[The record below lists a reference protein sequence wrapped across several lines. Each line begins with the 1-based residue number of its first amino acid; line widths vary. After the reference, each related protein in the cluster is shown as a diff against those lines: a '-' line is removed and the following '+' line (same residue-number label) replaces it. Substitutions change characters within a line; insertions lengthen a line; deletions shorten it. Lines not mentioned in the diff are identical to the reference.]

1 MSEEKDLER
10 LRKEKEKI
18 IEKKGNIILPNTPDG
33 VVHIPNDA
41 EWHKFREQYG
51 NMPIAIDFS
60 ATWCGPCKFFG
71 PIFAKIQS
79 EFKGKMLFVH
89 VDIDEFPELAN
100 GFGVTGVPT
109 TSIIFGDKEFERQVG
124 AAPEP
129 MFRQMVQKVL
139 QKLKR

>member
-1 MSEEKDLER
+1 MSEDNELER
-10 LRKEKEKI
+10 IRREKEKI
-18 IEKKGNIILPNTPDG
+18 IEKMGISMLPNTPDG
-33 VVHIPNDA
+33 VVHIPNEA
-41 EWHKFREQYG
+41 EWQKFREQYAD
-51 NMPIAIDFS
+51 MPIAIDFS

-79 EFKGKMLFVH
+79 EFKDKMLFVH

-109 TSIIFGDKEFERQVG
+109 TSIIFGEKEIERQVG

-129 MFRQMVQKVL
+129 MFRQMVQKAL
-139 QKLKR
+139 QKLHR

>member
-1 MSEEKDLER
+1 MSEDKELER
-10 LRKEKEKI
+10 IRQEKAKI
-18 IEKKGNIILPNTPDG
+18 IEKMGITILPNTPSE
-33 VVHIPNDA
+33 VVHIANEA
-41 EWHKFREQYG
+41 EWQEFREKHA
-51 NMPIAIDFS
+51 NVPIAIDFS
-60 ATWCGPCKFFG
+60 ATWCMPCKFFQ

-79 EFKGKMLFVH
+79 EFADKMAFVH

-109 TSIIFGDKEFERQVG
+109 TSIIFGDKELERQVG